1 MKRRANAV
9 RYQSESTLQMIAVIR
24 RFPDRLF
31 SARTRDQE
39 VWLKD
44 RKNFWY
50 WMGLRLDYLQ
60 LEQMGFR
67 PLDPLDNPDLDPRQR
82 EYLGLFSSHLFQIL
96 QVIIKGFSFIKDA
109 AIHEGR
115 NFPFYNPREL
125 FIEICRDWADFNL
138 EAAASIDIEQGRGLN
153 EVRDA
158 WTTMSKFY
166 RGRKREDYTGLLVHK
181 DELIEEQ
188 ILADLKKGDWFG
200 FWQFAIFEHRFKE
213 LRLPFKEFLKT
224 HKSLGRFINETKPKN
239 GTTLSHNESRSLRA
253 DP

>member
-1 MKRRANAV
+1 MNKKRVNQSANAV
-9 RYQSESTLQMIAVIR
+9 RYQSESTLLQQHGQMIAVIKQ
-24 RFPDRLF
+24 FPDCLF
-31 SARTRDQE
+31 TARTRDQK

-82 EYLGLFSSHLFQIL
+82 EYLNLFSSHLFQIL

-115 NFPFYNPREL
+115 NFPFDNPREL
-125 FIEICRDWADFNL
+125 FIEICRDWANYSL
-138 EAAASIDIEQGRGLN
+138 EAASSKGINQGSGLD

-166 RGRKREDYTGLLVHK
+166 RSRLSKGYTGLRVHK
-181 DELIEEQ
+181 DKLNEEQ
-188 ILADLKKGDWFG
+188 ILSDLKNGDWFG
-200 FWQFAIFEHRFKE
+200 FWQFAIFERNRSGGVK
-213 LRLPFKEFLKT
+213 KT
-224 HKSLGRFINETKPKN
+224 QKTPILNQTIK
-239 GTTLSHNESRSLRA
+239 
-253 DP
+253 